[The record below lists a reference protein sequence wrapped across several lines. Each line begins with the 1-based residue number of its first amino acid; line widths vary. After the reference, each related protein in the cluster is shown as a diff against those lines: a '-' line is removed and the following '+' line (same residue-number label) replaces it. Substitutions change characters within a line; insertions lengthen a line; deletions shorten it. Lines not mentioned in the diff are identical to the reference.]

1 MPGAQGRNLK
11 KPEYATAIPS
21 PGETCAAT
29 GLPQRFVTR
38 YPAQSLPGITRAG
51 SMGMISARKGHP
63 KRHKKTACTPFGIRQ
78 LSGFVARAR
87 LELATLRL

>member
-1 MPGAQGRNLK
+1 MPGVQGRSLK

-51 SMGMISARKGHP
+51 SMGMISAHAGTPRDI
-63 KRHKKTACTPFGIRQ
+63 KKLPI
-78 LSGFVARAR
+78 LH
-87 LELATLRL
+87 LE